1 MMASIITFQSYGIWQ
16 REGSHLQVGQS
27 NGVVSST
34 RTTTTSESILKYWK
48 EETESNRKRK
58 RTKMSGMLL
67 ERTKQTKK
75 K

>member
-16 REGSHLQVGQS
+16 REGSHLQVEQS

-34 RTTTTSESILKYWK
+34 RTTATSESILKYWE
-48 EETESNRKRK
+48 EETESDRKRK